1 LVPRP
6 TSPAKNDR
14 ERVKKMIIT
23 LLMLLSFLQL
33 TGTDDISKGGDDT
46 SVQNNETKSYITY
59 KDIFHTQLEHYNNY
73 IENLKIYFNDIGDIT
88 KELKDSLQKYDINDE
103 VDLILMHIRFIGT
116 QLDMMEKRMPEL
128 EHAYKLLYSELSLYG
143 G

>member
-1 LVPRP
+1 
-6 TSPAKNDR
+6 
-14 ERVKKMIIT
+14 MIIT

-33 TGTDDISKGGDDT
+33 TGGDDT
-46 SVQNNETKSYITY
+46 SVQAKEPMEDLKKSCITY

-73 IENLKIYFNDIGDIT
+73 IESLTIFFNDIGDIT
-88 KELKDSLQKYDINDE
+88 KVLSKSLEKYDMNDE
-103 VDLILMHIRFIGT
+103 VDLILMHIRFIGS